1 MLLVVHQ
8 KSLRRIVEAVAA
20 ALFLWSAGCGGET
33 QTRVEQGQPVA
44 TGNAD
49 FDSFFKEVEALRQAS
64 SKAVSEADM
73 LASPLAK
80 SLGIAGSARAFEA
93 LVPLSERARK
103 WRASGFRPRLSLLP
117 KPEVERRA
125 KAEPSDDEV
134 LNAVEASA
142 QDALSLVDRMRELER
157 RASDMRVKAR
167 ELKARAQVTFGSKAD
182 EIESE
187 LGAATAVLERA
198 AELSAVQ
205 GGRASYFVV
214 GMMSA
219 LEREAGA
226 ASPAPS
232 KAALASQEK
241 APARPPSAGR
251 KPPPSKAPAAPP
263 AAPPPKPAGKPSSDF
278 DP

>member
-8 KSLRRIVEAVAA
+8 KSLRRIAQAAAA
-20 ALFLWSAGCGGET
+20 ALFLWGAGCGGET

-49 FDSFFKEVEALRQAS
+49 FDSFFKEVDALRQAS
-64 SKAVSEADM
+64 SKAVSEADT

-80 SLGIAGSARAFEA
+80 SLGMAGSARAEEA

-103 WRASGFRPRLSLLP
+103 WRASGFKPRLSLLP

-142 QDALSLVDRMRELER
+142 QEALSLVDRMRQLER
-157 RASDMRVKAR
+157 RASDMRAKAR
-167 ELKARAQVTFGSKAD
+167 ELKARVQVTFGSKAD

-241 APARPPSAGR
+241 APARPPSGGR
-251 KPPPSKAPAAPP
+251 RPPPSKAPAAPP